1 MLGLVLGGGAAK
13 GYAHI
18 GMLKVL
24 EEEGIQPDLIVGA
37 SMGALIGGF
46 YAAGYTAQELADV
59 ARTVDSS
66 RKRWLFTWQL
76 NKKGFVDGNN
86 VVKYMEK
93 YLDNKKIEKLPI
105 KFAVVTSDIE
115 QYKEV
120 IIDKGD
126 LIKAIRAA
134 ISIPGVFMP
143 FEYKGRI
150 LIDGGFVNPLP
161 IRVAQQLGATKIIAV
176 NVLRKVNYQSKPLTP
191 RRPSRKNYTIMHVLT
206 ETIECITQRLMD
218 YEVMHMKEGLV
229 INLNTE
235 EIGMSQFEKAKEA
248 IFIGLK
254 QAQKYRKS
262 LAALAGKQLA

>member
-18 GMLKVL
+18 GVLKVL

-46 YAAGYTAQELADV
+46 YAAGYTAQEIADV
-59 ARTVDSS
+59 ARTVDAD
-66 RKRWLFTWQL
+66 RKRWLFAWQL
-76 NKKGFVDGNN
+76 SKKGFVDGTN
-86 VVKYMEK
+86 VIRYIEK
-93 YLDNKKIEKLPI
+93 YLNNKKIEKLPI

-115 QYKEV
+115 KYKEV
-120 IIDKGD
+120 VISTGN

-134 ISIPGVFMP
+134 IAIPGVFTP
-143 FEYKGRI
+143 LEYKGRV

-161 IRVAQQLGATKIIAV
+161 IRVAQQLGAKKIIAV
-176 NVLRKVNYQSKPLTP
+176 NVLRRINYQSKPLTS
-191 RRPSRKNYTIMHVLT
+191 RRPSKKDYTIKHAIA
-206 ETIECITQRLMD
+206 ETIECITERLMD
-218 YEVMHMKEGLV
+218 YEIMHIKEGLV

-235 EIGMSQFEKAKEA
+235 EIGMTQFEEAKKA

-262 LAALAGKQLA
+262 LATLAGKQ

>member
-18 GMLKVL
+18 GVLKVL
-24 EEEGIQPDLIVGA
+24 EEEGIKPDLIVGA

-59 ARTVDSS
+59 ARAIDSS

-76 NKKGFVDGNN
+76 SKKGFVDGDN

-93 YLDNKKIEKLPI
+93 YLDNKKMEKLPI

-115 QYKEV
+115 QYNEV

-134 ISIPGVFMP
+134 ISIPGIFTPV
-143 FEYKGRI
+143 EYKGRI

-161 IRVAQQLGATKIIAV
+161 IRVAQKLGATKIIAV
-176 NVLRKVNYQSKPLTP
+176 NVLRTIDYQSKPLTP
-191 RRPSRKNYTIMHVLT
+191 RRPSRKDYTIKHVIT

-218 YEVMHMKEGLV
+218 YEVMYMKEGLV
-229 INLNTE
+229 INLDTE

-254 QAQKYRKS
+254 QAQKYRKA
-262 LAALAGKQLA
+262 LATLAGKQQT